1 MPAGLPELEILTG
14 SGGVRVSRDD
24 RAEETRLVLTPVR
37 WDEDCALRFDGDRD
51 RAVLA
56 VERHSGRS
64 PRRCEADIDL
74 ILAGETAVHIEAI
87 RGLIALE
94 DTATPVAVDLQR
106 GRIELQHPHGPL
118 DLYVAA
124 GSIRGSARGRDVS
137 AYVGVGRIRLE
148 DLSAPLDAE
157 VGLGAVSLTYTAVPS
172 GQVWAR
178 TGLGRIAVDFP
189 YGSWLD
195 GRLDPGLGRVD
206 SQIPFSSDAYTQL
219 DASTRVGNIVIGTV
233 LDLPGADLATS
244 VTESEAPAGRERSEP

>member
-1 MPAGLPELEILTG
+1 ML
-14 SGGVRVSRDD
+14 S
-24 RAEETRLVLTPVR
+24 
-37 WDEDCALRFDGDRD
+37 
-51 RAVLA
+51 
-56 VERHSGRS
+56 VEGRS
-64 PRRCEADIDL
+64 PRRCEADIAL
-74 ILAGETAVHIEAI
+74 SLAGETAVHIEAA
-87 RGLIALE
+87 RGLVALE
-94 DTATPVAVDLQR
+94 DTTGPVAVDLQR

-157 VGLGAVSLTYTAVPS
+157 VGLGAVSLTYSAVPS
-172 GQVWAR
+172 GRVWAR

-195 GRLDPGLGRVD
+195 GSLDPGLGRVD
-206 SQIPFSSDAYTQL
+206 SQIPFSADAYTQL
-219 DASTRVGNIVIGTV
+219 DASTRVGSIVIGTV

-244 VTESEAPAGRERSEP
+244 VTASEPEEPAGDAEGGAP